1 MSALRAG
8 QLNRRVTLQRPSN
21 AQDSFGA
28 VQSTWIDVATVW
40 ADIQPLSG
48 RELENARR
56 MASEISHQITL
67 RYQTLFTDTRAVAAY
82 RARYKGRVFNLHAA
96 LNEDE
101 ANVLIT
107 LLASEGVND
116 G

>member
-8 QLNRRVTLQRPSN
+8 QLNRRITLQRRGS
-21 AQDSFGA
+21 AQDSFGG
-28 VQSTWIDVATVW
+28 VQATWIDVATVW

-56 MASEISHQITL
+56 MASEVSHQITL
-67 RYQTLFTDTRAVAAY
+67 RYQTLLTDTRAVAAY

-107 LLASEGVND
+107 LLASEGLND

>member
-1 MSALRAG
+1 
-8 QLNRRVTLQRPSN
+8 
-21 AQDSFGA
+21 
-28 VQSTWIDVATVW
+28 
-40 ADIQPLSG
+40 
-48 RELENARR
+48 
-56 MASEISHQITL
+56 
-67 RYQTLFTDTRAVAAY
+67 VAAY

-107 LLASEGVND
+107 LLASEGLND

>member
-1 MSALRAG
+1 
-8 QLNRRVTLQRPSN
+8 
-21 AQDSFGA
+21 
-28 VQSTWIDVATVW
+28 VW

-67 RYQTLFTDTRAVAAY
+67 RYQTLFTDTRAVATY

-107 LLASEGVND
+107 LLASEGLND

>member
-1 MSALRAG
+1 MSSIGAG
-8 QLNRRVTLQRPSN
+8 QLKQRITLQRPGT
-21 AQDSFGA
+21 AQDSFGGL
-28 VQSTWIDVATVW
+28 QSTWIDVASLW

-56 MASEISHQITL
+56 MANEISHRITL

-107 LLASEGVND
+107 LLASEGLND

>member
-1 MSALRAG
+1 M
-8 QLNRRVTLQRPSN
+8 NRRITLQRPSN

-28 VQSTWIDVATVW
+28 VQSIWIDVATVW

-56 MASEISHQITL
+56 MASEVSHQITL
-67 RYQTLFTDTRAVAAY
+67 RYQTLFTDTRTVAAY

-107 LLASEGVND
+107 LLASEGLND